1 MVFSISNYDELMA
14 LHRVVMEAKF
24 SIDPNDSAIQG
35 SPLVAT
41 ISDQV
46 VEALMNIEISK
57 EGEASRVKW
66 QKWRE
71 ISPERR
77 EYQIIQAKIRA
88 EASWK
93 AWSFDEQT
101 GYIKILVSPLTIS
114 EELINELIN
123 SIN

>member
-1 MVFSISNYDELMA
+1 MMFSISNYDELMA

-35 SPLVAT
+35 SPLVAL
-41 ISDQV
+41 IADQV
-46 VEALMNIEISK
+46 VEALMSVEIGK

-77 EYQIIQAKIRA
+77 EYQIIQAKIKA
-88 EASWK
+88 EALWK
-93 AWSFDEQT
+93 TWSFDEQVN
-101 GYIKILVSPLTIS
+101 YIKFLVSPFQIS
-114 EELINELIN
+114 DELINELI
-123 SIN
+123 SS